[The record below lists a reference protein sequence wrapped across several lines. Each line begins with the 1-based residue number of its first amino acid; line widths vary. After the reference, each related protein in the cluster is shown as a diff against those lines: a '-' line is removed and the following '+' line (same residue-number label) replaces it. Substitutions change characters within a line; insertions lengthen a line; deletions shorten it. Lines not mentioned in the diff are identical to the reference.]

1 MNTIYIFS
9 ILRLKCNIEQY
20 IYKIS
25 KGAQELVILAL
36 ELLFLRVLVPA
47 RNDQLWL
54 ELELSLLQKNEC
66 RVHLV
71 ITIDQIFEQI
81 TSLT

>member
-9 ILRLKCNIEQY
+9 ILRFKCNIEQY